1 MATRE
6 QLRAFL
12 TRQPFRPFRIILGCD
27 RTFTVRHPE
36 LASCSIDGREMVV
49 YDDDGMHLLEMLM
62 VEILED
68 ANEPARNE
76 APPPRGNGA

>member
-1 MATRE
+1 MASRE
-6 QLRAFL
+6 QLRAFQ
-12 TRQPFRPFRIILGCD
+12 TRQPFRPFRLTLGRD

-36 LASCSIDGREMVV
+36 LAACSTNGREMVV

-68 ANEPARNE
+68 APEPARNE
-76 APPPRGNGA
+76 TPPPEGNGA

>member
-6 QLRAFL
+6 QLRAFQ
-12 TRQPFRPFRIILGCD
+12 TRQPFLPFRITLGSG
-27 RTFTVRHPE
+27 RTITVRHPE
-36 LASCSIDGREMVV
+36 LAACSTNGREMVV

-76 APPPRGNGA
+76 PPPGGNGA

>member
-6 QLRAFL
+6 QFHAFQ
-12 TRQPFRPFRIILGCD
+12 TRQPFRPYRITLGSG
-27 RTFTVRHPE
+27 RTFTIRHPE
-36 LASCSIDGREMVV
+36 LAACSINGREMVV

-68 ANEPARNE
+68 ANEPAKNE
-76 APPPRGNGA
+76 APPPGGNGA